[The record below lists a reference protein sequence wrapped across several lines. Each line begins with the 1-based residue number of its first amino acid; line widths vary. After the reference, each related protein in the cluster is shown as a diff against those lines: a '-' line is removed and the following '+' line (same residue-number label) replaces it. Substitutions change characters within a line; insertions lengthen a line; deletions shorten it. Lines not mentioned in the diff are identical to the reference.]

1 MVTKEITLCGKQV
14 TLAYC
19 YATEIGYKILEGEE
33 VSEFFKHVA
42 QSFKDAK
49 DPDTQKTLHAIQAF
63 MVAFYEKPKYLPLTD
78 RDMLRDLMPS
88 EFAEAIMTM
97 GQLREEFYFI
107 PKDEPK
113 EKQDGGNEKNA

>member
-19 YATEIGYKILEGEE
+19 YATEIAYKIFEGEE

-49 DPDTQKTLHAIQAF
+49 DPDTQKTLHAIMAF
-63 MVAFYEKPKYLPLTD
+63 MSAFYGEPKDLPLTNS
-78 RDMLRDLMPS
+78 DMMRDLKPS

-113 EKQDGGNEKNA
+113 EKQDGDSEKNV